1 MALVSISDAAKLV
14 RKARTTLARDI
25 ENGRLTKTVLQDG
38 DVRID
43 TAELVRAY
51 GRVHSPDA
59 APKAQP
65 ARKSSATADKAKI
78 KIALLEERI
87 RSLERVIV
95 LEAELRRVKDQV
107 TTELRAR
114 LSDKDN
120 LIKILESKI
129 LFLEYDR
136 QIDRQ
141 AGQVPTLEPEQHPT
155 PAAKPT
161 QSAATADRERRHPS
175 AGLRGWLQRTFGGEP
190 KSRAD

>member
-25 ENGRLTKTVLQDG
+25 ENGRLAKTVLQDG

-43 TAELVRAY
+43 TTELLRAY
-51 GRVHSPDA
+51 GRLHSPQA
-59 APKAQP
+59 VPKEP
-65 ARKSSATADKAKI
+65 VRRNSADKTRI
-78 KIALLEERI
+78 VLLEERI
-87 RSLERVIV
+87 RSLERVIA

-120 LIKILESKI
+120 LIKILESKV

-136 QIDRQ
+136 QTRP
-141 AGQVPTLEPEQHPT
+141 VPTLEPEQPRT
-155 PAAKPT
+155 ASAA
-161 QSAATADRERRHPS
+161 QSAPATERRHAP
-175 AGLRGWLQRTFGGEP
+175 AGLRGWWRRTFGGAGP
-190 KSRAD
+190 RT